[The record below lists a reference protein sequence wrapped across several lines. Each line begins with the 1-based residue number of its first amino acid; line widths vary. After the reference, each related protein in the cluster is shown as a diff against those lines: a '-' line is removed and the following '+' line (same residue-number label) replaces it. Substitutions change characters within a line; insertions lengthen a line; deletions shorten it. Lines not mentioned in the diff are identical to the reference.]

1 MSRQTGET
9 VFHLLF
15 GLREL
20 VSKKIAEYLMQ
31 LLNFWKKQIIKK
43 KLKEEAR

>member
-9 VFHLLF
+9 VFHPLF
-15 GLREL
+15 GLRKV
-20 VSKKIAEYLMQ
+20 VSKKIAECLMQ
-31 LLNFWKKQIIKK
+31 LLNFGKQIIIII